1 MSLDG
6 QQKKVIFITT
16 TLIVILL
23 LFIIILAWQ
32 KNNLLKNN
40 TNEIEQKTTSQNLE
54 FDTNAEKTAKQEVI
68 EKIAPN
74 TDLGEFD
81 IPDRYLNEQD
91 IVSYTLN
98 RNGNILSV
106 DLDKKQLTL
115 LSDTFEKEKE
125 YNIIVSPSTKITIE
139 INEEIH
145 QDTSLTVEPT
155 YNTVIKTGTISD
167 IKINDYA
174 YVEATS
180 GIGGNEFTANTIY
193 IKRSVIKLLNE

>member
-1 MSLDG
+1 MPLDN
-6 QQKKVIFITT
+6 QQKKIIYITIG
-16 TLIVILL
+16 LIVILL
-23 LFIIILAWQ
+23 LLIIFLSWQ
-32 KNNLLKNN
+32 KNNLLKTS
-40 TNEIEQKTTSQNLE
+40 TNEVGQNTIPKNLE
-54 FDTNAEKTAKQEVI
+54 FDTITKKNAKQEII

-98 RNGNILSV
+98 RNGTVLAI
-106 DLDKKQLTL
+106 DLENKQLTL

-125 YNIIVSPSTKITIE
+125 YNIIIEPNTKITVE

-155 YNTVIKTGTISD
+155 YSTIVKAGTISD

-180 GIGGNEFTANTIY
+180 GIGGNEFTANKIY
-193 IKRSVIKLLNE
+193 IKRSVVKLLNE